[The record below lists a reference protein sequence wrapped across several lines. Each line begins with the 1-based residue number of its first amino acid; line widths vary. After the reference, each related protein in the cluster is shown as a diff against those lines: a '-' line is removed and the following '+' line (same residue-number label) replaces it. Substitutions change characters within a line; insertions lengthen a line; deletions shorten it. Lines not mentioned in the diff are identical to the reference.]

1 MRIRII
7 TALFAALAGGLLW
20 AEPKIAVLD
29 AIVPKGIDQSVV
41 VPVTEKIMER
51 LVVSGRFM
59 VLDRSNIHQVL
70 KEREFQLSG
79 LVSDAEVS
87 EAGKYLG
94 ADFVVVSR
102 VQRIAETYFLSAK
115 TIAVKTGVI
124 VNQASAQGEGKL
136 SVLIAVAEQVGNAL
150 SGVNAEGNITGV
162 IRPKVEASPVRN
174 QVGLRLYAALGGGT
188 QETSYGD
195 TAYYYDPT
203 GFGVYG
209 LFGLWKNLCLT
220 ADVSYLSSVG
230 DSGAAT
236 TSADV
241 GVAYA
246 FPVGR
251 LFPWAGLKLGYM
263 IMEWPD
269 LSDYAETGLEYAF
282 DVGMDLMVSD
292 FLVGVRYQ
300 MQSAVF
306 SKSSEFLEAS
316 IVQHSFWLMVGF
328 RF

>member
-1 MRIRII
+1 M
-7 TALFAALAGGLLW
+7 
-20 AEPKIAVLD
+20 
-29 AIVPKGIDQSVV
+29 
-41 VPVTEKIMER
+41 
-51 LVVSGRFM
+51 
-59 VLDRSNIHQVL
+59 
-70 KEREFQLSG
+70 
-79 LVSDAEVS
+79 
-87 EAGKYLG
+87 
-94 ADFVVVSR
+94 
-102 VQRIAETYFLSAK
+102 
-115 TIAVKTGVI
+115 KTGVI

-282 DVGMDLMVSD
+282 DVGMDPNGKRFSGRSPLPDAVGSI
-292 FLVGVRYQ
+292 FEVVGVFGSLHRP
-300 MQSAVF
+300 AFILVD
-306 SKSSEFLEAS
+306 
-316 IVQHSFWLMVGF
+316 G
-328 RF
+328 RFPILAPKRTAPKLTLSGLPCNGRLFVIRRNRKRRAPR